1 MQQDQTPQ
9 EQQPRADAPPQWFQQ
24 YTQQLGGVLQQQNQ
38 QIARLA
44 QTVAQGSQP
53 APVKPTIP
61 APPQSE
67 IRERILGT
75 IVNEPERFVSEVV
88 GFAEQRAEAKMAERE
103 MRLRQEMEYQRFN
116 ERFWG
121 EFFSAN
127 PELQMFQ
134 GEVGAA
140 FQQTDP
146 NADYSARANYAR
158 DVVRQKIQA
167 AQEAAKYA
175 AEAQNQSRRAMAG
188 APGRGPGAPMQGDVD
203 PDMDE
208 AERTAEA
215 LAERARW
222 RQSVRGENLRNDPEY
237 YEERNKMM
245 KARRR
250 ANAA

>member
-1 MQQDQTPQ
+1 MQQDQNDPQ
-9 EQQPRADAPPQWFQQ
+9 AQQADAPPQWFQQ

-38 QIARLA
+38 QIARIA
-44 QTVAQGSQP
+44 QTVAQSAQPQP
-53 APVKPTIP
+53 AKPTLP
-61 APPQSE
+61 PPPQSE

-88 GFAEQRAEAKMAERE
+88 GFAEQRAEAKMQERE
-103 MRLRQEMEYQRFN
+103 MLLRQEMEYQRFN

-121 EFFSAN
+121 EFFAAN
-127 PELQMFQ
+127 PDLQMFQ
-134 GEVGAA
+134 AEVGTA
-140 FQQTDP
+140 FQQSNPD
-146 NADYSARANYAR
+146 ADYSARANYAR
-158 DVVRQKIQA
+158 DLVRHKIQMT
-167 AQEAAKYA
+167 QEVAKQA
-175 AEAQNQSRRAMAG
+175 AEAQNQNRRAMAG
-188 APGRGPGAPMQGDVD
+188 APGRGPGAPMGGVEDD
-203 PDMDE
+203 AGMDE
-208 AERTAEA
+208 ASRTAEA

>member
-1 MQQDQTPQ
+1 MQQDQNPQQ
-9 EQQPRADAPPQWFQQ
+9 EQQDNAPPQWFQQ

-44 QTVAQGSQP
+44 QTVAQTSQP
-53 APVKPTIP
+53 AAPPKPTV
-61 APPQSE
+61 APPPANE

-88 GFAEQRAEAKMAERE
+88 GFAEQRAEQKMVERE
-103 MRLRQEMEYQRFN
+103 ARLRQEMEYQRFN

-121 EFFSAN
+121 EFFATN
-127 PELQMFQ
+127 PDLQMWQ
-134 GEVGAA
+134 AEVGQA
-140 FQQTDP
+140 FSASDP

-158 DVVRQKIQA
+158 DMVRQKVLM
-167 AQEAAKYA
+167 AQEAAQQA
-175 AEAQNQSRRAMAG
+175 ANAQNQGRRAMAG
-188 APGRGPGAPMQGDVD
+188 APGRGAGAPQAADENM
-203 PDMDE
+203 DMDE

-222 RQSVRGENLRNDPEY
+222 KQNVRGENLRNDPEY
-237 YEERNKMM
+237 YEERNRLM

-250 ANAA
+250 ATAA

>member
-1 MQQDQTPQ
+1 MQQDQNPQ
-9 EQQPRADAPPQWFQQ
+9 EQQPQADAPPQWFQQ

-127 PELQMFQ
+127 PNCRCSR

-188 APGRGPGAPMQGDVD
+188 APVVD
-203 PDMDE
+203 RVRRCRAMSILTWTRPS
-208 AERTAEA
+208 A
-215 LAERARW
+215 LRRRW
-222 RQSVRGENLRNDPEY
+222 PSVRAGDRACV
-237 YEERNKMM
+237 
-245 KARRR
+245 ARTFATTPSTTKSGTR
-250 ANAA
+250 